1 MKLSEYYKERMAAN
15 PELTRRELVDAVGS
29 ATVYAIQH
37 DVPRNFRKSTLQKLA
52 EMWKCSIGDIQ
63 ACLAEMPN
71 PLRKEAEKP
80 EGQAGTS
87 ITAKAG
93 KNKKDEVDKLMR
105 EKPFAPAPDPE
116 EPEPDVDIMFPVE
129 EPAEEPEETLEE
141 FKARMKDMCLYEFSV
156 CGNLE
161 EAKILIAEAVL
172 KELLGA

>member
-93 KNKKDEVDKLMR
+93 KNKKDEVDKPIR
-105 EKPFAPAPDPE
+105 RNRNP
-116 EPEPDVDIMFPVE
+116 
-129 EPAEEPEETLEE
+129 TW
-141 FKARMKDMCLYEFSV
+141 
-156 CGNLE
+156 
-161 EAKILIAEAVL
+161 ILCFRWKSL
-172 KELLGA
+172 RKNRRRRWKSSRHG

>member
-63 ACLAEMPN
+63 ACMAEMPH

-80 EGQAGTS
+80 EGQAWAS
-87 ITAKAG
+87 IIAKKVPAK
-93 KNKKDEVDKLMR
+93 KNTV
-105 EKPFAPAPDPE
+105 
-116 EPEPDVDIMFPVE
+116 EPEPESEPEVDIMFPVE